1 MRRKYIPAYVEC
13 LQHNQMG
20 GNEETKR
27 MDEDLPE
34 ATILLFRR
42 LAHTQVELKCICR
55 LALAPWSWHIMHRQ
69 VINFGAS
76 SAS

>member
-20 GNEETKR
+20 GNEETKK
-27 MDEDLPE
+27 MDEELPE

-42 LAHTQVELKCICR
+42 LAHTQAGLTCMSVLT
-55 LALAPWSWHIMHRQ
+55 LAP
-69 VINFGAS
+69 
-76 SAS
+76 

>member
-1 MRRKYIPAYVEC
+1 MDVRLTCPESMQVGWMRRKYIPAYVEC

-20 GNEETKR
+20 GSEETKK

-42 LAHTQVELKCICR
+42 LAHTEVP
-55 LALAPWSWHIMHRQ
+55 A
-69 VINFGAS
+69 
-76 SAS
+76 